1 MSDIKSDNEKGG
13 YDTKHLESD
22 SPDPGS
28 LYSDISNDEV
38 YSPQEQ
44 RRIIHR
50 VDRRLVT
57 TCGFMYCI
65 SLMDRTNLPNAAI
78 AGYDRIFPMDR
89 ILSDCS
95 RMTKQLRLDIGF
107 RYVRSLQLPTMR
119 TS

>member
-1 MSDIKSDNEKGG
+1 MTDIKSDNEKGA

-22 SPDPGS
+22 SPGPGS

-78 AGYDRIFPMDR
+78 AGYN
-89 ILSDCS
+89 
-95 RMTKQLRLDIGF
+95 
-107 RYVRSLQLPTMR
+107 R
-119 TS
+119 TSPVVRIHL